1 MLHVALAALFNVGL
15 NVFFKLS
22 SQREAPLKYVF
33 LAIGL
38 ALGGGYA
45 FFFAKA
51 LEKLDLGLAY
61 PTFAGASVILTM
73 ISGMLVFGESFA
85 WTKAL
90 GAAMVV
96 GGIAVA
102 FR

>member
-1 MLHVALAALFNVGL
+1 MLHVALAAIFNVGL
-15 NVFFKLS
+15 NVFFKLAGD
-22 SQREAPLKYVF
+22 RAAPWKYAF
-33 LAIGL
+33 LAAGL

-45 FFFAKA
+45 YFFAKS
-51 LEKLDLGLAY
+51 LERLELGTAY

-73 ISGMLVFGESFA
+73 IVGMLVFGEALA

-90 GAAMVV
+90 GAGLIVL
-96 GGIAVA
+96 GIIVA

>member
-1 MLHVALAALFNVGL
+1 MIQLALAALFNVGL
-15 NVFFKLS
+15 NIFFKLS

-61 PTFAGASVILTM
+61 PTFAGASVLLTM
-73 ISGMLVFGESFA
+73 IAGMVVFDESFA
-85 WTKAL
+85 WTKAV

-102 FR
+102 YR